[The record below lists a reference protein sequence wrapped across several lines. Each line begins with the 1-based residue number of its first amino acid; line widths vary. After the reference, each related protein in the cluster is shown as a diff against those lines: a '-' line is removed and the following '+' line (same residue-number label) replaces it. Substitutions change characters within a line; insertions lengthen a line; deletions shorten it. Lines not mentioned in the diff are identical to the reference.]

1 MEWWIEKTTNFQH
14 SIIRTFQIS
23 TSLRLQCQN
32 LNTIVNVMHAH
43 HFRVASD
50 ISSTKVGK

>member
-1 MEWWIEKTTNFQH
+1 MEPKIP
-14 SIIRTFQIS
+14 TFHYS
-23 TSLRLQCQN
+23 TFPYFNRH
-32 LNTIVNVMHAH
+32 TIVNVMRCI